1 MTILILSLPVLL
13 ILAAFGAELWIL
25 PRLRD
30 RIGSHRTSK

>member
-1 MTILILSLPVLL
+1 MTILFLSLPVLL

-25 PRLRD
+25 PHLRE